1 MKSESSF
8 LILVSVFDPLSVCL
22 VLALNIALTGSMLK
36 EVKEPKKKEEPLPDN
51 IIVGTGY
58 HNSNN
63 HL

>member
-1 MKSESSF
+1 
-8 LILVSVFDPLSVCL
+8 
-22 VLALNIALTGSMLK
+22 MLKKLKNLFAKKPEVK

>member
-1 MKSESSF
+1 MKKV
-8 LILVSVFDPLSVCL
+8 ILTVSA
-22 VLALNIALTGSMLK
+22 LALMLT
-36 EVKEPKKKEEPLPDN
+36 VATVNAQTEPKKKEEPLPDN